1 MQQKIGRDLPSGVPL
16 EPQDRWIFIFLAA
29 FLCFAPLPLGS
40 NRNWAIGICLVVVFA
55 LLVALVWVWRAA
67 YGKAL
72 KVLRP
77 YRWPLL
83 LLASMVILTWLQVV
97 PLPASLLEVL
107 SPASLAASGAVESA
121 SISVDVFNTQVKA
134 SLSVVLF
141 ALFLITVLTVRDSER
156 LDRLAL
162 VLVWSG
168 VFQAVLGA
176 VLYSIKAEYRIFFVP
191 VSHTRMIGTYV
202 YHNSFAGYL
211 GMTLS
216 IGIGLMLARL
226 GSSEPEGRHWKAKIV
241 SAIAFLLS
249 PKMRL
254 RLLLIILV
262 IALVMT
268 RSRMG
273 NTAVFVSMLVVG
285 LLAIALA
292 RRTAPQTI
300 KLIISLVIVDVL
312 VVGTGVGLEKV
323 VERIQETEL
332 SVAEG
337 GKSESVEARTE
348 AARTSLPIVRD
359 FPLLG
364 AGGGSFYNIFL
375 SYRTPSYG
383 YTFVDHTHN
392 DYVEIATDYGLM
404 GLGILGTLVAMSLY
418 TTVRVIRKRQ
428 SKLPWG
434 IAFGVTMSIVTLLI
448 HSTVDFNLQI
458 PANAMTIVVIL
469 AMGWAASV
477 VPPPVKPKKHRIKV
491 KP

>member
-1 MQQKIGRDLPSGVPL
+1 MAATNNHATTYTESVAQKDS
-16 EPQDRWIFIFLAA
+16 WIFLGLLA
-29 FLCFAPLPLGS
+29 LLVFAPLPLGS
-40 NRNWAIGICLVVVFA
+40 NRYWAIGLNLMCCVA
-55 LLVALVWVWRAA
+55 LLVSAMWVWRHRVAE
-67 YGKAL
+67 AL
-72 KVLRP
+72 SVLEP
-77 YRWPLL
+77 YRAPLAL
-83 LLASMVILTWLQVV
+83 LGAMVALSWAQVLPIPEALLQWI
-97 PLPASLLEVL
+97 
-107 SPASLAASGAVESA
+107 SPASLAAQELGTSHTI
-121 SISVDVFNTQVKA
+121 SIDVFQSQTMA
-134 SLSVVLF
+134 SLCTGLF
-141 ALFLITVLTVRDSER
+141 CLFLVTVLTVRDSER

-176 VLYSIKAEYRIFFVP
+176 VLYSIKAEYRIFYVP
-191 VSHTRMIGTYV
+191 VSHTRMIGSFV

-226 GSSEPEGRHWKAKIV
+226 GSNGPEGRHWKAKIV
-241 SAIAFLLS
+241 SVIAFLLS

-273 NTAVFVSMLVVG
+273 NTAIFVSMLVVG
-285 LLAIALA
+285 LVAIALA
-292 RRTAPQTI
+292 RHTAPQTI
-300 KLIISLVIVDVL
+300 KLIVSLVIVDIL

-323 VERIQETEL
+323 VERIQETQL
-332 SVAEG
+332 SVADG
-337 GKSESVEARTE
+337 GKSESIEARTE
-348 AARTSLPIVRD
+348 AARTSLPIVLD
-359 FPLLG
+359 FPLAG
-364 AGGGSFYNIFL
+364 SGGGSFYNIFL

-392 DYVEIATDYGLM
+392 DYVEIAADYGLL
-404 GLGILGTLVAMSLY
+404 GLGILGALVALTLATTLRVMS
-418 TTVRVIRKRQ
+418 RRK

-458 PANAMTIVVIL
+458 PANAMTIVVVL

-477 VPPPVKPKKHRIKV
+477 VPPTLKTKKHRTKRET
-491 KP
+491 

>member
-1 MQQKIGRDLPSGVPL
+1 MAESRRNTNAVADAAAQD
-16 EPQDRWIFIFLAA
+16 DRWVFVGLLA
-29 FLCFAPLPLGS
+29 LLVFAPLPLGS
-40 NRNWAIGICLVVVFA
+40 NRYWAIGLDLAFCFGLLGSA
-55 LLVALVWVWRAA
+55 LWAWRHRVN
-67 YGKAL
+67 YAL
-72 KVLRP
+72 KVLEPFRL
-77 YRWPLL
+77 PLVL
-83 LLASMVILTWLQVV
+83 LGAMVTLSWLQVL
-97 PLPASLLEVL
+97 PLPEGLLGWV
-107 SPASLAASGAVESA
+107 SPASLAAQVPGSPQTV
-121 SISVDVFNTQVKA
+121 SIDVFQSQTMA
-134 SLSVVLF
+134 SLCTGLF
-141 ALFLITVLTVRDSER
+141 CLFLVTALTVRDSER

-191 VSHTRMIGTYV
+191 VSHTRMIGSYV

-241 SAIAFLLS
+241 AAIAFLLS

-273 NTAVFVSMLVVG
+273 NTAIFVSMLVVG

-292 RRTAPQTI
+292 HRTAPQTI

-359 FPLLG
+359 FLELPYTVIWLHVCRPHSQRLRRNRDRLRLDWVGDLG
-364 AGGGSFYNIFL
+364 HFGSNDAVHHGA
-375 SYRTPSYG
+375 SY
-383 YTFVDHTHN
+383 
-392 DYVEIATDYGLM
+392 
-404 GLGILGTLVAMSLY
+404 
-418 TTVRVIRKRQ
+418 
-428 SKLPWG
+428 SK
-434 IAFGVTMSIVTLLI
+434 A
-448 HSTVDFNLQI
+448 
-458 PANAMTIVVIL
+458 
-469 AMGWAASV
+469 
-477 VPPPVKPKKHRIKV
+477 KV
-491 KP
+491 